1 MKNLQKLLIILFLSG
16 LIMAQNSTTE
26 ILFKTNKLD
35 KYFSEKELGVSLENK
50 NLVFRLF
57 TPTADKVQ
65 LYISDILNFSSGD
78 LFEMEKDSNGVWEVI
93 LPKTSDFFYYGY
105 KVHNKFSEN
114 PPISIDPYSK
124 AVTTL
129 NIYGNPRLSI
139 YMQNDYQWKSENKWI
154 ARNWKDFIIYE
165 MHIRDLTAHETAKT
179 NQAGTYSGLVEKNQV
194 GGINYIKNLGVN
206 AIELLPTQEF
216 GNLEIPFNKE
226 FNGKLNTWNPYE
238 RNHWGYMTAAFF
250 APSAY
255 YSEQWENYEMNSW
268 MGTKGNQVTEFKKMV
283 DEFHQNGISVIM
295 DVVYNH
301 LSEYEIGNLKEISKE
316 YYFRLDNKG
325 NYIAESYCGNDLRT
339 EAPMFRKL
347 IVESIL
353 YWMNEYHIDGFRFDL
368 AKLIDWETTEE
379 IIAQAKKINPNV
391 IIIAEPWGGGYDPA
405 GFSERGWAAWN
416 DQIRNGIKGQNVNDG
431 LGWIF
436 GKWQG
441 NNSFNRI
448 KSYVRGTLVKD
459 SLGLFQEESHS
470 VNYLES
476 HDDLTLGDFI
486 RLCLKKV
493 KEHQKIENLSEHNK
507 LTEVEL
513 KMHKLAALFLFTSRG
528 ITMIHEG
535 QEFARSKVID
545 VGDST
550 IDSHF
555 GEIDHNT
562 YNKDNK
568 TNYLNFDF
576 AKLNADLTDY
586 YKGLIDLRK
595 NANAFRRAK
604 YDDVTFID
612 VANNDFV
619 IAYTV
624 QYENEKYFV
633 VMNANPKEDLKIEF
647 PEGVWSEVVNPK
659 KVNLKGKIVK
669 EKELKVCP
677 TSGYVFRLE
686 K

>member
-1 MKNLQKLLIILFLSG
+1 ML
-16 LIMAQNSTTE
+16 
-26 ILFKTNKLD
+26 
-35 KYFSEKELGVSLENK
+35 
-50 NLVFRLF
+50 
-57 TPTADKVQ
+57 
-65 LYISDILNFSSGD
+65 
-78 LFEMEKDSNGVWEVI
+78 
-93 LPKTSDFFYYGY
+93 
-105 KVHNKFSEN
+105 
-114 PPISIDPYSK
+114 
-124 AVTTL
+124 
-129 NIYGNPRLSI
+129 
-139 YMQNDYQWKSENKWI
+139 
-154 ARNWKDFIIYE
+154 
-165 MHIRDLTAHETAKT
+165 
-179 NQAGTYSGLVEKNQV
+179 
-194 GGINYIKNLGVN
+194 
-206 AIELLPTQEF
+206 
-216 GNLEIPFNKE
+216 
-226 FNGKLNTWNPYE
+226 
-238 RNHWGYMTAAFF
+238 
-250 APSAY
+250 
-255 YSEQWENYEMNSW
+255 
-268 MGTKGNQVTEFKKMV
+268 
-283 DEFHQNGISVIM
+283 
-295 DVVYNH
+295 
-301 LSEYEIGNLKEISKE
+301 
-316 YYFRLDNKG
+316 
-325 NYIAESYCGNDLRT
+325 
-339 EAPMFRKL
+339 RKL

-368 AKLIDWETTEE
+368 AKLIDWKTTEE

>member
-16 LIMAQNSTTE
+16 LIMAQNSTE
-26 ILFKTNKLD
+26 SILFKTNKLD
-35 KYFSEKELGVSLENK
+35 KYFSEKEMGVSLAKN
-50 NLVFRLF
+50 NLVFRIF
-57 TPTADKVQ
+57 SPTADKVQ
-65 LYISDILNFSSGD
+65 LYISDTLDLSCGN
-78 LFEMEKDSNGVWEVI
+78 LFEMKKDSACVWEVI
-93 LPKTSDFFYYGY
+93 LPKKSDFFYYGF
-105 KVHNKFSEN
+105 KVYNKLSEN

-165 MHIRDLTAHETAKT
+165 MHIRDLTAHETAKN

-206 AIELLPTQEF
+206 AVELLPAQEF

-255 YSEQWENYEMNSW
+255 YSEQWKHFEFNSW

-339 EAPMFRKL
+339 EAPMLRKL
-347 IVESIL
+347 IIESIL

-436 GKWQG
+436 GKWEG
-441 NNSFNRI
+441 NNSLNRI

-486 RLCLKKV
+486 RLGLKKL
-493 KEHQKIENLSEHNK
+493 KEHQKIENLSEHYK
-507 LTEVEL
+507 LSEIEL

-545 VGDST
+545 VADST

-555 GEIDHNT
+555 GEIDHNS
-562 YNKDNK
+562 YNKDNN
-568 TNYLNFDF
+568 TNYLNFDL
-576 AKLNADLTDY
+576 AKINANLTDY

-595 NANAFRRAK
+595 SSNVFRRAK

-612 VANNDFV
+612 VANNDFSIV
-619 IAYTV
+619 YTV

-633 VMNANPKEDLKIEF
+633 VMNANPKEELKIEF
-647 PEGVWSEVVNPK
+647 PKGVWREIVNPQ

-669 EKELKVCP
+669 EKELIVCP